1 MRLFASALV
10 ALWIVSWCEALVV
23 PAAPGLR
30 VRGRAR
36 RVRAGAS
43 FDDVPQP
50 APKIRYSGGDWWP
63 QLRSAPRSKILRR
76 VQSHVWFNVAI
87 ACAAAAWRGGGRDAL
102 PGALHSLTAGSL
114 SLLLVFRTNAAYDRW
129 WEARKAWGLVLA
141 ASRDAARLART
152 LEREDDARRICA
164 ALCAFPELL
173 RLHVTNRPRAVHT
186 ELAREACRAAG
197 MDRGDVDRC
206 VRARHRALECTTLI
220 GDARRGRRDV
230 RGRAFRPERTGPLP

>member
-1 MRLFASALV
+1 MLKKIFWWWFRAASFLAPLVRAIMRLFASALV
-10 ALWIVSWCEALVV
+10 ALWIASWCEALVV

-43 FDDVPQP
+43 FDDVPEP

-63 QLRSAPRSKILRR
+63 QLTSAPRSKILRR
-76 VQSHVWFNVAI
+76 VQSHALFNVAI

-141 ASRDAARLART
+141 ASRELKLSKVCCSSRGFSELVELWALGRLLFVLQICWTRGSQGFRMFGFCSAGFLDSR
-152 LEREDDARRICA
+152 ERMC
-164 ALCAFPELL
+164 
-173 RLHVTNRPRAVHT
+173 
-186 ELAREACRAAG
+186 
-197 MDRGDVDRC
+197 
-206 VRARHRALECTTLI
+206 
-220 GDARRGRRDV
+220 
-230 RGRAFRPERTGPLP
+230 